1 MSNIN
6 TNQTDE
12 TAVNAEVVVMPDL
25 LSILQDEPKP
35 EPVIRITPKTVKDGI
50 KQIQTAIKT
59 TPDGIWGKKS
69 AAALKDALSNG
80 VIIPVTADITLNEL
94 LASQT
99 ATRLNIDNMPDAKI
113 LNNLVESAIFL
124 WQPTR
129 DILGQPIIITSGYR
143 SPLLNSRIGGSAN
156 SAHKF
161 GYAIDFSCPAFGN
174 TRQVVAFLIKAFKR
188 RGIRFDQLI
197 LEYPRNPN
205 SWVHLGYKN
214 ANGSQRKQ
222 AFTIA

>member
-1 MSNIN
+1 MGNIN

-12 TAVNAEVVVMPDL
+12 MAVNAEVVVMPDL

-50 KQIQTAIKT
+50 KQIQATIKT

-113 LNNLVESAIFL
+113 LTNLVESAIFL

-129 DILGQPIIITSGYR
+129 DILGQPIVITSGYR
-143 SPLLNSRIGGSAN
+143 SPLLNSRIGGSVN

-174 TRQVVAFLIKAFKR
+174 TRQVVAFLIKEFRKR
-188 RGIRFDQLI
+188 GMRFDQLI

-214 ANGSQRKQ
+214 ANGRQRKQ